1 MRAGYLPSESFSAHF
16 VPMGTPQP
24 LPRRPPIINIGTA
37 LRCRRLDECVERFLS
52 EGEGKK
58 QIVSL
63 GAGSDA
69 RFWRIQVRRT
79 LTSPSLHAHVVPL
92 LSSRRQKRSSTF
104 VWHAT

>member
-79 LTSPSLHAHVVPL
+79 LTLA
-92 LSSRRQKRSSTF
+92 
-104 VWHAT
+104 